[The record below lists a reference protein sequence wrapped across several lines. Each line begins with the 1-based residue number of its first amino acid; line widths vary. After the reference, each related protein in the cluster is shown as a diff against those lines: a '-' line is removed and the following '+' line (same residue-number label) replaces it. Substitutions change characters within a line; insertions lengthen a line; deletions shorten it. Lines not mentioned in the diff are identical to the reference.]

1 MPVAAALDAAGLDAQ
16 VGRWLI
22 LTSSSSRGRG
32 MGGYLRLTPPRP
44 ALDKPA
50 ESHLWIQMVDNEK
63 YFKS

>member
-22 LTSSSSRGRG
+22 LTSSSSRG

-50 ESHLWIQMVDNEK
+50 ESHL
-63 YFKS
+63 

>member
-22 LTSSSSRGRG
+22 LTSSRG

-50 ESHLWIQMVDNEK
+50 ESHLRIQMVDNEK